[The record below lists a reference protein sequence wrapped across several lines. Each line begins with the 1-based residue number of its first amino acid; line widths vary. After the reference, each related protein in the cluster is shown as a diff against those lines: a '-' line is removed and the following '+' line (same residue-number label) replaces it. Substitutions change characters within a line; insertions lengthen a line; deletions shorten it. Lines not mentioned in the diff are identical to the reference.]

1 LHTSLC
7 ARPDGAAWL
16 ASFLFVAAAAV
27 AQQFES
33 VRTNSPSAVSLRGWG
48 TIEPR
53 DFDGDGD
60 LDLASGDQL
69 LTNDGTGR
77 FTVTSPAGW
86 RGDARS
92 AAGADLDG
100 DGDCDLVQG
109 CGNLIAVSLNQG
121 GGTWATSTIPLAVA
135 WIGMADNLALA
146 DADHDGDLDLF
157 HWGPNWFFTTIHLN
171 QGNGSFAS
179 AAIAAVSAPKNVVVD
194 IDGDGDADMLQIQ
207 PWQFAVFVNNG
218 AGLFTN
224 ETAARI
230 PPLGFLPV
238 ALLAKDLDR
247 DGDVDLFLSR
257 PGNTVIL
264 RNDGSGVFTD
274 ASWTLPPNFPGTQNA
289 ATGDVDGDGFPELL
303 LPTERLLFAN
313 VAGVFVASGTGPI
326 ALPPTSSFR
335 FVDLDGDG
343 REDLIAGNQPAP
355 HLCFRAVGGYQLF
368 AAEPFP
374 IAGTS
379 SGAAVGDLDG
389 DGFVDLLF
397 DGGQSFR
404 NDGSGG
410 FLTAIRWP
418 FANGMSLLLC
428 ADFDGDGFGDALLGG
443 YAGWQLLRGTASGPV
458 DVTSTRLPSLA
469 IPPAGATAADL
480 DQDGDLD
487 LLLVGDRLRL
497 LLQGSGGVFTDVT
510 STRLPTPGF
519 ESSYP
524 NPIKSA
530 QAADLD
536 GDGRLDIVATVE
548 IGTATFVQ
556 VLRNGPGTVFTDVTA
571 ASWPGAPTAGYG
583 TRLVLGDVDGD
594 GDVDVIQSI
603 PNGTSSTLQFLR
615 NNGSGVLS
623 DATAGYLPSTNGDY
637 IRAIY
642 QFDADRD
649 GDLDLWLQGSF
660 AATGNTYSRLLR
672 NSGDGHHADVSTV
685 TLGSIAPLE
694 KLLVADLD
702 HDGDVDVLG
711 APWDGWDVYRNTWLD
726 LCLTS
731 LPNLGQTFQ
740 YRLRCQPGQLAAPA
754 TGIVGIATTRLITP
768 LVIPPFGELHLP
780 ANALLVP
787 VAIPAPLGEATLSLT
802 VPAAPSL
809 FGMPLFAQCL
819 FLAGSDLHLSR
830 VTEARIL

>member
-33 VRTNSPSAVSLRGWG
+33 VRTNSPSALSLRGG
-48 TIEPR
+48 NIEPG

-69 LTNDGTGR
+69 LINDGSGR
-77 FTVTSPAGW
+77 FTATSPAGW

-92 AAGADLDG
+92 SAGGDLDG
-100 DGDCDLVQG
+100 DGDRDLVQG

-121 GGTWATSTIPLAVA
+121 GGAWITSTIPLLHLNTANNV
-135 WIGMADNLALA
+135 MLA

-157 HWGPNWFFTTIHLN
+157 HWSPNWFFTTIRLN

-194 IDGDGDADMLQIQ
+194 IDGDGDADLLQIQ
-207 PWQFAVFVNNG
+207 PTQFAVFVNNG
-218 AGLFTN
+218 TGLFTD
-224 ETAARI
+224 ETVARI
-230 PPLGFLPV
+230 QPLGFLPA

-257 PGNTVIL
+257 PGNTVVL
-264 RNDGSGVFTD
+264 RNDGSGVFLD
-274 ASWTLPPNFPGTQNA
+274 ASWTLPPNFPGTQA
-289 ATGDVDGDGFPELL
+289 AEAGDVDGDGFPELL
-303 LPTERLLFAN
+303 LPREGLLFAN
-313 VAGVFVASGTGPI
+313 VAGVFVASGPAPI
-326 ALPPTSSFR
+326 ALPPTSAFR

-343 REDLIAGNQPAP
+343 REDLIAGNQLAP
-355 HLCFRAVGGYQLF
+355 YLCFRAVGGHQLF
-368 AAEPFP
+368 AAEPFL
-374 IAGTS
+374 ITVTNRD
-379 SGAAVGDLDG
+379 AAIGDLDG
-389 DGFVDLLF
+389 DGFVDLLLA
-397 DGGQSFR
+397 DGQSFR
-404 NDGSGG
+404 NDRSAG
-410 FLTAIRWP
+410 FLNATRWP
-418 FANGMSLLLC
+418 FANGMGVLLC
-428 ADFDGDGFGDALLGG
+428 ADLEGDGFGDVLLGG
-443 YAGWQLLRGTASGPV
+443 SGGWQLLRGTASGPV
-458 DVTSTRLPSLA
+458 DVTSTRLPILA
-469 IPPAGATAADL
+469 IPHAGAAAADL

-487 LLLVGDRLRL
+487 LLLLADRLRL

-519 ESSYP
+519 ESSSLF
-524 NPIKSA
+524 PIKSA

-548 IGTATFVQ
+548 TGAATFVQ

-571 ASWPGAPTAGYG
+571 TTWPGAATAGHG

-594 GDVDVIQSI
+594 GDVDAIQSI
-603 PNGTSSTLQFLR
+603 RNGASSTLQLLR

-637 IRAIY
+637 ISAIH
-642 QFDADRD
+642 QFDVDRD
-649 GDLDLWLQGSF
+649 GDLDLWLQKWS

-731 LPNLGQTFQ
+731 LPTLGQTFQ
-740 YRLRCQPGQLAAPA
+740 YRLRCQPGQLGAPA
-754 TGIVGIATTRLITP
+754 TGIVGIATTRLTTP

-787 VAIPAPLGEATLSLT
+787 VGIPAPLGEATLSLT

-819 FLAGSDLHLSR
+819 FLAGSDLHLGR

>member
-1 LHTSLC
+1 MHTSLC

-16 ASFLFVAAAAV
+16 ASFLFVAAVAV

-33 VRTNSPSAVSLRGWG
+33 VRTNSPSAVSLRVGA
-48 TIEPR
+48 IEPG

-60 LDLASGDQL
+60 LDLANSDQL
-69 LTNDGTGR
+69 LINDGSGR

-86 RGDARS
+86 RWDARS
-92 AAGADLDG
+92 SAGADLDG
-100 DGDCDLVQG
+100 DGDRDLVQG
-109 CGNLIAVSLNQG
+109 CGNLIVVSLNQG
-121 GGTWATSTIPLAVA
+121 GGIWATTTSPLLFLNTANNVT
-135 WIGMADNLALA
+135 LA
-146 DADHDGDLDLF
+146 DADDDGDLDLF
-157 HWGPNWFFTTIHLN
+157 HWSPNWFFTTIRLN
-171 QGNGSFAS
+171 QGDGSFAS
-179 AAIAAVSAPKNVVVD
+179 ATISAACAPKNVVVD
-194 IDGDGDADMLQIQ
+194 VDGDGDADMVQIQ
-207 PWQFAVFVNNG
+207 PSQLAVFVNNG
-218 AGLFTN
+218 TGLFTN

-230 PPLGFLPV
+230 PPFGFLP
-238 ALLAKDLDR
+238 AAMLAKDLDR

-274 ASWTLPPNFPGTQNA
+274 ASWTLPPNFPGTQDA

-326 ALPPTSSFR
+326 ALPPTSSLR

-355 HLCFRAVGGYQLF
+355 QLCFRAVGGYQLF

-379 SGAAVGDLDG
+379 PVAAVGDLDG
-389 DGFVDLLF
+389 DGFVDLLVAN
-397 DGGQSFR
+397 GQSYR
-404 NDGSGG
+404 NDRSGG
-410 FLTAIRWP
+410 LLYAGRWP
-418 FANGMSLLLC
+418 IASGMGVLLC
-428 ADFDGDGFGDALLGG
+428 ADLDGDGFSEALLGG
-443 YAGWQLLRGTASGPV
+443 SGGWQLLRGTASGPV
-458 DVTSTRLPSLA
+458 DVTSTRLPSPA
-469 IPPAGATAADL
+469 IPHAGATAADL

-487 LLLVGDRLRL
+487 LLLMADRLRL

-519 ESSYP
+519 ESSQP
-524 NPIKSA
+524 NPIQSA

-536 GDGRLDIVATVE
+536 GDGRLDIVATVA
-548 IGTATFVQ
+548 IGAATFVQ

-571 ASWPGAPTAGYG
+571 ASWPGAPTAGHG
-583 TRLVLGDVDGD
+583 TDLVLGDVDGD
-594 GDVDVIQSI
+594 GDVDVIQSL
-603 PNGTSSTLQFLR
+603 PGGTSSTLRFRR

-637 IRAIY
+637 IRAIH
-642 QFDADRD
+642 QFDVDRD
-649 GDLDLWLQGSF
+649 GDLDLWLQQWS
-660 AATGNTYSRLLR
+660 AATGNTYARLLR
-672 NSGDGHHADVSTV
+672 NRGDGHHADVSTV

-694 KLLVADLD
+694 QLLVADLD

-731 LPNLGQTFQ
+731 LPTLGQTFQ

-754 TGIVGIATTRLITP
+754 TGIVGIATTRLTTP
-768 LVIPPFGELHLP
+768 LAVPPFGTLHLP

-787 VAIPAPLGEATLSLT
+787 VAIPALLGEATLSLT

-819 FLAGSDLHLSR
+819 FLAGTDLHLGR
-830 VTEARIL
+830 VTEARLL